1 MESAVWTDREGR
13 RWSVTIT
20 VGTLKRVKELVE
32 VNLLDVFD
40 GVLLNRLADDPV
52 LLANTLYAVCKPQ
65 ADERGIDDLAF
76 GELLVGDTIEA
87 AAQALVLGLSLF
99 FPQQRRAALT
109 SLWAKMNRARSA
121 MLDMATAKLD
131 SPQLEQAIQAEIER
145 TAAEMDRRLAAVL
158 NPSGDG
164 SGG

>member
-1 MESAVWTDREGR
+1 MESAAWTDGEGR
-13 RWSVTIT
+13 RWSTTIT
-20 VGTLKRVKELVE
+20 VGTLKRVQELVD

-65 ADERGIDDLAF
+65 ADQRNIDDLAF

-87 AAQALVLGLSLF
+87 AAEALVRGLSLF
-99 FPQQRRAALT
+99 FPQQRRTALA
-109 SLWAKMNRARSA
+109 SLWAKMSRARSA

-131 SPQLEQAIQAEIER
+131 SPQMDQAIQVEIER
-145 TAAEMDRRLAAVL
+145 AGAEMDRRLASVL
-158 NPSGDG
+158 NPSGTG
-164 SGG
+164 SGS